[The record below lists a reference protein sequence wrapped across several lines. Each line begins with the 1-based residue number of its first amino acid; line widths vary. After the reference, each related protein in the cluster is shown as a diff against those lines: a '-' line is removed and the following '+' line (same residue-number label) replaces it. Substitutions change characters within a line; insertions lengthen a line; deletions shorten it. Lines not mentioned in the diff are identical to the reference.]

1 MAGFRDV
8 LIHNYDDLN
17 METIWE
23 TVDAYLPSAVKQIEK
38 ILNKISHQTNFEQY
52 LKKLQK

>member
-38 ILNKISHQTNFEQY
+38 ILNK
-52 LKKLQK
+52 L

>member
-1 MAGFRDV
+1 MQHEERPCYLSMAGFRDV

-38 ILNKISHQTNFEQY
+38 ILNKI
-52 LKKLQK
+52 